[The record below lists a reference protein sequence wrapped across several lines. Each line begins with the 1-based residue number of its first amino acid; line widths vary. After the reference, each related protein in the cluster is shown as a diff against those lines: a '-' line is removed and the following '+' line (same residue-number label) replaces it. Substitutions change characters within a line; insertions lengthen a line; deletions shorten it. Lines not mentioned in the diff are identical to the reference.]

1 MTRSVFEND
10 TIITAERGKLLK
22 LVEREDSVEIIGKPE
37 RIIFS
42 NQGNIPEFEEIL
54 KFLEKLQEEIVE
66 KMSDYIA

>member
-10 TIITAERGKLLK
+10 TIITAERGKFLK

-42 NQGNIPEFEEIL
+42 NQGNIPEFEEVNL
-54 KFLEKLQEEIVE
+54 
-66 KMSDYIA
+66 D